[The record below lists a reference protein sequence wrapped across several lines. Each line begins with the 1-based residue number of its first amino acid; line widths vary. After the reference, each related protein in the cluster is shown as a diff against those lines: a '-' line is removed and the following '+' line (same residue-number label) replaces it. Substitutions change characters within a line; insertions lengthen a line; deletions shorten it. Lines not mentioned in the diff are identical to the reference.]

1 MSKDKQEETALEL
14 LQRIDGRLERFEE
27 RFPQIERKALAY
39 GAAAGALSGGLVA
52 CGVLVARMKLGI

>member
-1 MSKDKQEETALEL
+1 MAKDEKEQTLEL

-27 RFPQIERKALAY
+27 RFPAVERKAVMY

-52 CGVLVARMKLGI
+52 CGLLVARIKLGI

>member
-1 MSKDKQEETALEL
+1 MAEKDKDQTLEL

-27 RFPQIERKALAY
+27 RFPALERKAVAY

-52 CGVLVARMKLGI
+52 CGLLVARMKLGI